1 MKYFLFGLILAA
13 LVLVIQ
19 SLFSITLLAAEHSTT
34 VITVGFGITT
44 GITSIFLCGYAVMGY
59 RFIKSPLMVKHP
71 QMFTK

>member
-1 MKYFLFGLILAA
+1 MQRFLFVVILVV

-44 GITSIFLCGYAVMGY
+44 GITSIFLCGYTIMGY
-59 RFIKSPLMVKHP
+59 RFIK
-71 QMFTK
+71 

>member
-1 MKYFLFGLILAA
+1 MQRFLFVVILGV

-59 RFIKSPLMVKHP
+59 RFIKSPLMVKH
-71 QMFTK
+71 QRMFTK